1 MAPPLARAAPD
12 SRVVAAAATPVA
24 DRAARTRAARAARR
38 PAPRAAGGGA
48 GTDGTGRGGQSGT
61 DGARGGQNGAKGGT
75 GGGAAGG
82 TGGVAT
88 GGSGGGATGGT
99 GGGTV
104 GCQPACDQMHTCV
117 GTACLLN
124 AGLPCTLAAQ
134 CASNACTPFYQD
146 LDGDGYGAGAAA
158 GFCGT
163 TAPVGYATKNGD
175 CCDDPN
181 HLSVAKLIH
190 PNADFQMTSAG
201 GVCNVTWDYD
211 CSGKVDKSAPMYGC
225 DPTSAPPNCRMTTA
239 EYADS
244 TCGTSVA
251 GCGCGTWISGTTCS
265 VVLSGHDA
273 DLQIGGPVGAPERG
287 GVSAGCTA
295 CTGSRRAAR
304 APRGTAPPP
313 GSRDRPRTP
322 PTPPSSR
329 RPRRSRP
336 VPPRR

>member
-1 MAPPLARAAPD
+1 VAGCGSVKPAPD
-12 SRVVAAAATPVA
+12 GGGG
-24 DRAARTRAARAARR
+24 
-38 PAPRAAGGGA
+38 AGGGAAGSGTAGKGGTGQPGGRGGSDAGGGSGGATTGTAGTGGAA

-88 GGSGGGATGGT
+88 GGIGGGATGGTGGIATGGT

-124 AGLPCTLAAQ
+124 AGLQCTLAAQ
-134 CASNACTPFYQD
+134 CASNTCTPFYQD

-225 DPTSAPPNCRMTTA
+225 DPTSAPPNCRMTTG

-244 TCGTSVA
+244 TCGMSVA
-251 GCGCGTWISGTTCS
+251 GCGCGTGTSGTTCS
-265 VVLSGHDA
+265 VFC
-273 DLQIGGPVGAPERG
+273 Q
-287 GVSAGCTA
+287 
-295 CTGSRRAAR
+295 
-304 APRGTAPPP
+304 GTMQ
-313 GSRDRPRTP
+313 TCK
-322 PTPPSSR
+322 
-329 RPRRSRP
+329 
-336 VPPRR
+336 